1 MADSADFIEVE
12 IELGGGMGGVVKGVI
27 INPDEVLLSN
37 SHLFQFALISGHF
50 TAQNIFVFA
59 RDWEDALEEAVHG
72 AAEGAA
78 PGFVYDDAQY
88 MEQMKEAAQDL
99 GYPPPA
105 ELSWEDDGD
114 KLQEMEELAGLRRA
128 YYTEAGYYD
137 PQEWAGFF
145 DGSQMR
151 YELWEGVI
159 VAALESVLDDI
170 EDIDDVPREHRKI
183 FLENFDLE
191 D

>member
-27 INPDEVLLSN
+27 INPDEVLFSG
-37 SHLFQFALISGHF
+37 SQLFQFALVAGHF

-59 RDWEDALEEAVHG
+59 DNLESALEEAVEG

-88 MEQMKEAAQDL
+88 KEQMEEAAQDL
-99 GYPPPA
+99 GYPPLA
-105 ELSWEDDGD
+105 QLLRDEDWD
-114 KLQEMEELAGLRRA
+114 KIQEMEDLMDLR
-128 YYTEAGYYD
+128 YTEGGWYKG
-137 PQEWAGFF
+137 QEWAGFF

-170 EDIDDVPREHRKI
+170 DDIDDVPREYRKI

>member
-27 INPDEVLLSN
+27 INPDEVLFSG
-37 SHLFQFALISGHF
+37 SQLFQFALISGHF

-59 RDWEDALEEAVHG
+59 RYLGDALEEAVHG

-88 MEQMKEAAQDL
+88 TEQMEEAAQDL
-99 GYPPPA
+99 GYPPFA
-105 ELSWEDDGD
+105 QLLRDEDWD
-114 KLQEMEELAGLRRA
+114 KIQEMEEFTGLH
-128 YYTEAGYYD
+128 YTEAGYYD
-137 PQEWAGFF
+137 DQEWAGFF

-151 YELWEGVI
+151 HELWEGVI

-170 EDIDDVPREHRKI
+170 DDIDDVPREYRKI